1 MSSGIIQRLRTW
13 SPRQV
18 FIVVAAFLVYV
29 IADGT
34 TLSFGL
40 YVSQLI
46 EEYSQVRANNV
57 FRASTI
63 AALIQS
69 VPLLLSPLVCW
80 CTTKL
85 GASTA
90 LLIGCLVATSGYILP
105 FALQFSQSF
114 WIPTIGYGFLLSVGL
129 AFCYV
134 PAALTL
140 PNHFNNDLGLATGL
154 AVSGSGV
161 GQVLLAVLVKA
172 YTIEYEWRGA
182 SLITGENERR
192 C

>member
-1 MSSGIIQRLRTW
+1 MSSSIIQRLRTW

-18 FIVVAAFLVYV
+18 FIVSAAFLVYV

-46 EEYSQVRANNV
+46 EEYSQSRADNV
-57 FRASTI
+57 FRASTV

-80 CTTKL
+80 CTSKF
-85 GASTA
+85 GASIA
-90 LLIGCLVATSGYILP
+90 SLIGCLVATTGYILP
-105 FALQFSQSF
+105 FALQFSQTF
-114 WIPTIGYGFLLSVGL
+114 WIPTIGYGVFLSVGL

-134 PAALTL
+134 PAYLTL
-140 PNHFNNDLGLATGL
+140 PKHFEADRGLATGM

-161 GQVLLAVLVKA
+161 GQVLLAVLVRA
-172 YTIEYEWRGA
+172 YTIEYGWRGA
-182 SLITGENERR
+182 SLITGEKIAK
-192 C
+192 